1 MTKIMTRTATILFG
15 LLMMF
20 APALTVQ
27 AQVTTPPLT
36 DEQQK
41 EKAALEKKAL
51 VLLDQVIAEAPTLKL
66 PENRIRLQ
74 INIADLLWQRNE
86 ARARTLFS
94 QAGEGVAE
102 MIRSTDANSVNQRR
116 SGGQTRRPTQL
127 REELVLTVARHDAPL
142 AYQLLAS
149 TRSLT
154 PPADNAMG
162 QTFNSDQNLEQILLS
177 QVALLDPKLALQ
189 NAEQLL
195 EKGQYPRTLASVL
208 YQLQQKDKEAATKLE
223 EKLVQRLQSANM
235 LASIEAGNLA
245 ISLLAGGPRPASTA
259 TTSST
264 DTVVPAS
271 TNSGQL
277 LAESS
282 YQDLM
287 RTLVDAALRATPAPA
302 GQRGANGGRGR
313 GPNNRQDNVQT
324 TLSDGEIEQNNAR
337 RLLNGVQS
345 LLPKIDQYLPD
356 RAQAVRLKAG
366 EIVVGAGND
375 RGVDMNQVMTAM
387 QKGDAN
393 SLETLAAATPPPM
406 QNRIYQQA
414 AMRALDEGDIT
425 RAQAIADD
433 HLEPNTRAVVA
444 QAIDFRKMA
453 NKIENMSIDEVR
465 TTLAGLS
472 SDNQRTDLLLQL
484 AAAAQKKNTKLA
496 RQLLDEAQR
505 LVSRPATSYQ
515 QMDAQIKVA
524 RGFTA
529 LDTARSFQVLEPG
542 ILQLNELLSAAA
554 VLNGFEV
561 NIFSEGELPMQPS
574 SGLGN
579 MVSRY
584 AQEISLLAKTDFER
598 AQTLANR
605 FQLPEPR
612 IQARLAIA
620 QRVLRPEP
628 TQTADNTFGFGFGN
642 FGGNFRD
649 VRQPRQ

>member
-1 MTKIMTRTATILFG
+1 VLA
-15 LLMMF
+15 
-20 APALTVQ
+20 
-27 AQVTTPPLT
+27 
-36 DEQQK
+36 
-41 EKAALEKKAL
+41 AAL
-51 VLLDQVIAEAPTLKL
+51 
-66 PENRIRLQ
+66 
-74 INIADLLWQRNE
+74 
-86 ARARTLFS
+86 
-94 QAGEGVAE
+94 
-102 MIRSTDANSVNQRR
+102 
-116 SGGQTRRPTQL
+116 
-127 REELVLTVARHDAPL
+127 HDAPL

-149 TRSLT
+149 TRSIT

-162 QTFNSDQNLEQILLS
+162 QTFNAEENLEQILLS
-177 QVALLDPKLALQ
+177 RIALVDPKLALQ

-195 EKGQYPRTLASVL
+195 EKGQYPRSLASVL

-223 EKLVQRLQSANM
+223 DKLVQRLQSANM
-235 LASIEAGNLA
+235 LASIDAGNLA

-259 TTSST
+259 TNSTTESAPMTSM
-264 DTVVPAS
+264 
-271 TNSGQL
+271 NNGQL
-277 LAESS
+277 LAESA

-287 RTLVDAALRATPAPA
+287 RTLVEAALRATPAPA
-302 GQRGANGGRGR
+302 GQRGGNGGRGR
-313 GPNNRQDNVQT
+313 GPNGQQNNVQT

-337 RLLNGVQS
+337 RLLNGLQS

-366 EIVVGAGND
+366 EMGGGNN

-393 SLETLAAATPPPM
+393 SLEILAASAPPQM
-406 QNRIYQQA
+406 QSRIYQQA
-414 AMRALDEGDIT
+414 AMKAIDEGDVS
-425 RAQAIADD
+425 RAQSIADD
-433 HLEPNTRAVVA
+433 HLEPNMRAVVS
-444 QAIDFRKMA
+444 QAIDFRKLA
-453 NKIENMSIDEVR
+453 NKIEDMTIEEVR
-465 TTLAGLS
+465 TALAALS

-484 AAAAQKKNTKLA
+484 AVAAQKKNARLA

-505 LVSRPATSYQ
+505 LVSRPAVNYQ

-524 RGFTA
+524 HGFAA

-561 NIFSEGELPMQPS
+561 NIFSEGELPLQPT

-579 MVSRY
+579 MVNRY
-584 AQEISLLAKTDFER
+584 AQELSLLAKTDFER
-598 AQTLANR
+598 AQTLVNR

-620 QRVLRPEP
+620 RGVLRPQP
-628 TQTADNTFGFGFGN
+628 TQTADNSFVFGFGN

-649 VRQPRQ
+649 MRQPRE

>member
-1 MTKIMTRTATILFG
+1 MRKIATIAFT
-15 LLMMF
+15 F
-20 APALTVQ
+20 AMILTPAVIVQ
-27 AQVTTPPLT
+27 AQTTTLPPT
-36 DEQQK
+36 DEQQQK

-51 VLLDQVIAEAPTLKL
+51 VLLDQVVVETASLKL

-102 MIRSTDANSVNQRR
+102 MLRSTDANAVNQRR
-116 SGGQTRRPTQL
+116 NGGQTRRPTQL
-127 REELVLTVARHDAPL
+127 REELVLTAARHDAPL

-154 PPADNAMG
+154 PPADNATG

-223 EKLVQRLQSANM
+223 DKLVQRLQSANM
-235 LASIEAGNLA
+235 LASIDAGNLA
-245 ISLLAGGPRPASTA
+245 ISLLAGGPRPATTA
-259 TTSST
+259 TTSIT
-264 DTVVPAS
+264 DTAVPPS
-271 TNSGQL
+271 TNRGQL
-277 LAESS
+277 LAESA
-282 YQDLM
+282 YQDLL
-287 RTLVDAALRATPAPA
+287 RTLVEAALRATPAPA
-302 GQRGANGGRGR
+302 GQGGQNGGRGR
-313 GPNNRQDNVQT
+313 GPNNRQNNVQT

-366 EIVVGAGND
+366 EMGGGNN
-375 RGVDMNQVMTAM
+375 RGFDMNQAVTAM
-387 QKGDAN
+387 RNGDAS
-393 SLETLAAATPPPM
+393 SLETMAASAPGPM
-406 QNRIYQQA
+406 QERIYQQA
-414 AMRALDEGDIT
+414 AMKALDEGDVA

-433 HLEPNTRAVVA
+433 HLEPNMRAVVS
-444 QAIDFRKMA
+444 QAIDFRKAA
-453 NKIENMSIDEVR
+453 NNIENTTIDEVR

-505 LVSRPATSYQ
+505 LVSRPASNYQ

-524 RGFTA
+524 RGFAA
-529 LDTARSFQVLEPG
+529 LDTARTFQVLEPG
-542 ILQLNELLSAAA
+542 ILQLNELLTAAA

-574 SGLGN
+574 SGLGS
-579 MVSRY
+579 MVNRY
-584 AQEISLLAKTDFER
+584 AQEISQLAKTDFDR

-649 VRQPRQ
+649 TRQPRE

>member
-15 LLMMF
+15 LLMMC
-20 APALTVQ
+20 APAVMVQ
-27 AQVTTPPLT
+27 AQVTTAPLT

-51 VLLDQVIAEAPTLKL
+51 VLLDQVIAEAPSLKL

-102 MIRSTDANSVNQRR
+102 MIRSTDANSPNQRR

-127 REELVLTVARHDAPL
+127 REELVLTVARHDASL

-245 ISLLAGGPRPASTA
+245 ISLLAGGPRPANTA

-345 LLPKIDQYLPD
+345 LLPQIDQYLPD
-356 RAQAVRLKAG
+356 RASAVRLKAG
-366 EIVVGAGND
+366 EIGGGNN
-375 RGVDMNQVMTAM
+375 RGFDMNQAMTAM
-387 QKGDAN
+387 RNSDSS
-393 SLETLAAATPPPM
+393 SLETMAATAPAPM

-414 AMRALDEGDIT
+414 AMKALDEGDVT

-433 HLEPNTRAVVA
+433 HLEPNMRAVVS
-444 QAIDFRKMA
+444 QAIEFRKIT

-505 LVSRPATSYQ
+505 LVSRPASSYQ

-574 SGLGN
+574 SGLGY
-579 MVSRY
+579 MVNRY

-605 FQLPEPR
+605 FQLLEPR

-628 TQTADNTFGFGFGN
+628 TQTADNSFGFGFGN

-649 VRQPRQ
+649 VRQPRE